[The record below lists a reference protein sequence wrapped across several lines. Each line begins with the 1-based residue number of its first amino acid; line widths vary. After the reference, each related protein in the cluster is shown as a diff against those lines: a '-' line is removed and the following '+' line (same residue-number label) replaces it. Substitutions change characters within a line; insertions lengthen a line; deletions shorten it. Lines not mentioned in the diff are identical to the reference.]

1 MSPYFLD
8 NKYNVAPKIMAEAN
22 RPDGFKMLSLGYAN
36 GFDAPKPGIDVQT
49 LLTGS
54 TGLGFDILLTDVN
67 EALAVGFLP
76 YTTSASV
83 DFVNSFAKNNM
94 PLTDLTAPQ
103 WSSVYNA
110 SYDPP
115 AASIPRVGVQK
126 AVVEGPGTVTLSWD
140 VALDMHKVSYN
151 VYYQTTPFDFVS
163 DARLAFATKQRLSPS
178 VGAGY
183 SAVWNSNSPSEAL
196 QLVYPYQQTL
206 TGLQTGVTYYF
217 VIRAI
222 DSAGNEDANTVFLT
236 ATP

>member
-1 MSPYFLD
+1 
-8 NKYNVAPKIMAEAN
+8 
-22 RPDGFKMLSLGYAN
+22 
-36 GFDAPKPGIDVQT
+36 
-49 LLTGS
+49 
-54 TGLGFDILLTDVN
+54 LGFDILLTDVN
-67 EALAVGFLP
+67 EALSVGFLP

-94 PLTDLTAPQ
+94 PLTDITPPQ

-115 AASIPRVGVQK
+115 AASTPRVGIQK
-126 AVVEGPGTVTLSWD
+126 AEPAGPGMVTLSWD

-163 DARLAFATKQRLSPS
+163 DARLAVATKQRLSPS

-183 SAVWNSNSPSEAL
+183 SAVWSNSSPSEAL
-196 QLVYPYQQTL
+196 RLVYPYQQTI

-222 DSAGNEDANTVFLT
+222 DSAGNEDTNTVFLT
-236 ATP
+236 AMP